1 MARMVAAVV
10 FTGFGDPEF
19 WRKLVDR
26 FFESDV
32 SSALGD
38 VRLKVA
44 AAVGFGAG
52 LYWFFR
58 GLWTFR
64 KYRVIED
71 TPQTPI
77 RSIAMGLVDVEGKAV
92 GEPPITS
99 PITRTPC
106 FFYQVKIEKWTQ
118 TGDKPQDG
126 VWRHYKTDS
135 GGKPFTLEDPT
146 GRVVVDAQGA
156 DMELNPTDKREI
168 GDFSR
173 FFVPSVEPGDP
184 VIDPAIASTFEAS
197 DREVLMYITKAA
209 GKSGMISGRYRVTE
223 YCIEP
228 DQPYDVTGTCAE
240 NPGAEDEHDRNL
252 IRKGTNEPTFV
263 ISVHGKADL
272 ESTLRY
278 KSLRGVLGGTLVAVG
293 CLWFLLKSLGW
304 M

>member
-1 MARMVAAVV
+1 MVAAVV
-10 FTGFGDPEF
+10 FAGLEDPEF

-26 FFESDV
+26 FFQSDTRSV
-32 SSALGD
+32 LGD
-38 VRLKVA
+38 FRLQI
-44 AAVGFGAG
+44 AAVIGFGAG
-52 LYWFFR
+52 LYLFFR

-77 RSIAMGLVDVEGKAV
+77 RSIAMGLVDVQGKAV
-92 GEPPITS
+92 GDPPINS

-146 GRVVVDAQGA
+146 GKVLVDAHGA
-156 DMELNPTDKREI
+156 DLDLNPTDKREI

-173 FFVPSVEPGDP
+173 FFVPTSEPGDP

-209 GKSGMISGRYRVTE
+209 GKSGMTSGRYRVTE

-228 DQPYDVTGTCAE
+228 DQAYDVTGTCAE
-240 NPGAEDEHDRNL
+240 NPNSKDEQDRNL
-252 IRKGTNEPTFV
+252 IRKGSNEPTFV
-263 ISVHGKADL
+263 ISTLGKADL
-272 ESTLRY
+272 ESNLRY
-278 KSLRGVLGGTLVAVG
+278 KALRGVLGGSVLAVV
-293 CLWFLLKSLGW
+293 CLWFLLMRFGW